1 MLYGVAAPHVGFTS
15 PIGFALTFVA
25 CRTMTWPFDWNVSHH
40 ASTAALSCTIPPA
53 PPALRMSTSEARKL
67 LKLMGDLM
75 TVRMFVWS
83 YFDAPFIIAGVPR
96 TLFSA

>member
-15 PIGFALTFVA
+15 PMGLPLTLVHDWI
-25 CRTMTWPFDWNVSHH
+25 RTWPFDWNVSHQ
-40 ASTAALSCTIPPA
+40 ASTAALSWTIPPA
-53 PPALRMSTSEARKL
+53 PAALRMSTSEARKL
-67 LKLMGDLM
+67 LKLIGDLI

-83 YFDAPFIIAGVPR
+83 YFAAPFIIAGVPS

>member
-1 MLYGVAAPHVGFTS
+1 MLYGVAAPHVGFAS
-15 PIGFALTFVA
+15 PIGLLLTFVH
-25 CRTMTWPFDWNVSHH
+25 CCTMTWPFDWNGSHP
-40 ASTAALSCTIPPA
+40 APPAGLSCTIPPA

-67 LKLMGDLM
+67 LKLIGDLM

-83 YFDAPFIIAGVPR
+83 YFAAPFIIAGAPR